1 MYLLCFVKLNNYT
14 FDVCM
19 VLILNNLVA
28 VATPRYAQGVPKN
41 TLSWEKKLYIL
52 IKKFICLPFK
62 QN

>member
-52 IKKFICLPFK
+52 IKKIIL
-62 QN
+62 